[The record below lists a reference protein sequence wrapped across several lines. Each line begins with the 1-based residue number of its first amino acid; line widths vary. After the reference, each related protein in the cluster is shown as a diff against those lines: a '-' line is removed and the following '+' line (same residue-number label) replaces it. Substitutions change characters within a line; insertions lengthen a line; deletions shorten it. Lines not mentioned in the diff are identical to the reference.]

1 MQNYLKLWRIPI
13 KIIYKIHSFALQIYV
28 MINPSAPGWIE
39 KFFIEQRTSGQSIID
54 SEEAFYIRTRATGFI
69 FGHIVSFDTIKPIP
83 ITERL
88 PEEISKIGMLNTLYE
103 MYCLTK
109 NEKDENNFIAE
120 AVAFY
125 NLLTP
130 KGFHPLQKI
139 LPSSSNSSK
148 LEKIIHDRVQTNE
161 DLFSKN
167 FSHVITNALL
177 FVDVLAFKKHLEKG
191 SLPEKYFN
199 KIEAIVISIIS
210 LSLKSKTGIS
220 VHDDLLL
227 KLFESS
233 VRYNKFSSA
242 KIITIDD
249 LDLSYLSNDLE
260 KFYMLDL
267 AGISLWS
274 DEKVENEERY
284 FLYKLGEKLT
294 IKEYFITESIH
305 FINDF
310 IVKYKK
316 EIPYFN
322 NSNPVKHFY
331 DQTTDNVAVLIH
343 RNKNRFIKELSQSK
357 ELMHLLAKSTHKEL
371 DKEEKKKVKTQLLDI
386 CKTVPSLTI
395 FLLPGGSLLLPILIK
410 FIPQLLPSAFNE
422 NEERDPSP

>member
-1 MQNYLKLWRIPI
+1 
-13 KIIYKIHSFALQIYV
+13 
-28 MINPSAPGWIE
+28 
-39 KFFIEQRTSGQSIID
+39 
-54 SEEAFYIRTRATGFI
+54 
-69 FGHIVSFDTIKPIP
+69 
-83 ITERL
+83 
-88 PEEISKIGMLNTLYE
+88 
-103 MYCLTK
+103 MYCLARNDTES
-109 NEKDENNFIAE
+109 NIFITE

-130 KGFHPLQKI
+130 KGFNPLQKM
-139 LPSSSNSSK
+139 LSSSSDSSK

-161 DLFSKN
+161 DLFSKK

-177 FVDVLAFKKHLEKG
+177 FVDVLAFKKYLERG
-191 SLPEKYFN
+191 YLPEKYFN
-199 KIEAIVISIIS
+199 KIEDVVISIIS

-233 VRYNKFSSA
+233 VRYNKFSNT
-242 KIITIDD
+242 KIVTIEDI
-249 LDLSYLSNDLE
+249 DLSYLSNDLE
-260 KFYMLDL
+260 KLYMIDL

-284 FLYKLGEKLT
+284 FLYKLGEKLEV
-294 IKEYFITESIH
+294 KELFISESIV
-305 FINDF
+305 FINNF
-310 IVKYKK
+310 IVKYKN

-322 NSNPVKHFY
+322 NSNPVKNFY
-331 DQTTDNVAVLIH
+331 DQTTDNVVVLIN
-343 RNKNRFIKELSQSK
+343 RNKKRFVKELSQSK
-357 ELMHLLAKSTHKEL
+357 ELMQLLAKSTRKEL

-410 FIPQLLPSAFNE
+410 FIPKLLPSAFNE
-422 NEERDPSP
+422 NEERE

>member
-1 MQNYLKLWRIPI
+1 
-13 KIIYKIHSFALQIYV
+13 
-28 MINPSAPGWIE
+28 MINPSAFGWID
-39 KFFIEQRTSGQSIID
+39 KFFIEQKTSDQIFMV
-54 SEEAFYIRTRATGFI
+54 SEEEFYLQTRATGFI
-69 FGHIVSFDTIKPIP
+69 FGHIISFDTLKPIP
-83 ITERL
+83 LKERL
-88 PEEISKIGMLNTLYE
+88 AEENSKIGMLNTLYK
-103 MYCLTK
+103 MYCLVKQDTD
-109 NEKDENNFIAE
+109 KDNFISE
-120 AVAFY
+120 AVSLY

-130 KGFHPLQKI
+130 KGFNPLQKM
-139 LPSSSNSSK
+139 LPSSSDSSK

-161 DLFSKN
+161 DLFSKS

-177 FVDVLAFKKHLEKG
+177 FIDVLAFKKYLEKG

-199 KIEAIVISIIS
+199 RIEESVISVIS

-233 VRYNKFSSA
+233 VRYNKFSIA
-242 KIITIDD
+242 KIATIDD

-260 KFYMLDL
+260 KFYMVDL

-284 FLYKLGEKLT
+284 FLYKLGEKLAVA
-294 IKEYFITESIH
+294 ESFITESID
-305 FINDF
+305 FINNF

-322 NSNPVKHFY
+322 NSNPVKNFY
-331 DQTTDNVAVLIH
+331 DHTTESVQILIN
-343 RNKNRFIKELSQSK
+343 RNKKRLVKELSQSK
-357 ELMHLLAKSTHKEL
+357 ELMQLLAKSTHKEL
-371 DKEEKKKVKTQLLDI
+371 DKDEKKKIKVQLLDI

-422 NEERDPSP
+422 NEERDPTP

>member
-1 MQNYLKLWRIPI
+1 
-13 KIIYKIHSFALQIYV
+13 
-28 MINPSAPGWIE
+28 MINPSAPGWID
-39 KFFIEQRTSGQSIID
+39 KFFIEQKTSGQPLMEP
-54 SEEAFYIRTRATGFI
+54 EEEFYTRTRATGFI
-69 FGHIVSFDTIKPIP
+69 FGHIISFDTVKPIP
-83 ITERL
+83 VKNWL
-88 PEEISKIGMLNTLYE
+88 AEEISKIGMLNTLYQ

-109 NEKDENNFIAE
+109 NDTSPARFIAE

-130 KGFHPLQKI
+130 KGFNPLQKM
-139 LPSSSNSSK
+139 LPSSSESSK

-177 FVDVLAFKKHLEKG
+177 FVDVLAFKKYLEKG
-191 SLPEKYFN
+191 SLPEKYLN
-199 KIEAIVISIIS
+199 RIEDIVISIVS
-210 LSLKSKTGIS
+210 LSLKTKTGVS
-220 VHDDLLL
+220 VHDDLLQ

-233 VRYNKFSSA
+233 VRYNKFA
-242 KIITIDD
+242 NKGKIKTLED

-260 KFYMLDL
+260 KFYVIDL

-284 FLYKLGEKLT
+284 FLFKLGEKL
-294 IKEYFITESIH
+294 EVPDNFIIDSIH
-305 FINDF
+305 FINNF
-310 IVKYKK
+310 IVTHKK

-322 NSNPVKHFY
+322 NSNPVKNFY
-331 DQTTDNVAVLIH
+331 DHTTESVQILIS
-343 RNKNRFIKELSQSK
+343 RNKNRLIKEVSQSK

-371 DKEEKKKVKTQLLDI
+371 DKDEKKKIKAQMLDI
-386 CKTVPSLTI
+386 CKTIPSLTI

-422 NEERDPSP
+422 NEERDPNP

>member
-1 MQNYLKLWRIPI
+1 
-13 KIIYKIHSFALQIYV
+13 

-39 KFFIEQRTSGQSIID
+39 KFFVEQKID
-54 SEEAFYIRTRATGFI
+54 QFYKNLNEAEFYSRTRATGFI
-69 FGHIVSFDTIKPIP
+69 FGHIVSFDTANLIP
-83 ITERL
+83 ITNRL
-88 PEEISKIGMLNTLYE
+88 PDEVSKIGMLNSLYE
-103 MYCLTK
+103 MYCITR
-109 NEKDENNFIAE
+109 NDIESNNFISE

-125 NLLTP
+125 DLLIP
-130 KGFHPLQKI
+130 KGFNPLQKM
-139 LPSSSNSSK
+139 LPSSSDSSK

-177 FVDVLAFKKHLEKG
+177 FVDVLAFKKYLEKG

-199 KIEAIVISIIS
+199 KIEDVVISIIS

-233 VRYNKFSSA
+233 VRYNKFSNS
-242 KIITIDD
+242 KILTIDD
-249 LDLSYLSNDLE
+249 IDLSYLSNDLE
-260 KFYMLDL
+260 KFYMVDL

-284 FLYKLGEKLT
+284 FLYKLGEKLEV
-294 IKEYFITESIH
+294 KELFITESIV
-305 FINDF
+305 FINNF
-310 IVKYKK
+310 IAKHKN

-322 NSNPVKHFY
+322 NSNPVKNFY
-331 DQTTDNVAVLIH
+331 EQTTDNVIVLIN
-343 RNKNRFIKELSQSK
+343 RNKKRFIKELSQSK
-357 ELMHLLAKSTHKEL
+357 ELMQLLAKSTRKEL

-410 FIPQLLPSAFNE
+410 FIPKLLPSAFNE
-422 NEERDPSP
+422 NEERE

>member
-1 MQNYLKLWRIPI
+1 
-13 KIIYKIHSFALQIYV
+13 

-39 KFFIEQRTSGQSIID
+39 KFFIEQKTADQILL
-54 SEEAFYIRTRATGFI
+54 SEEEFYIHTRATGFI
-69 FGHIVSFDTIKPIP
+69 FGHIVSFDVPNPISF
-83 ITERL
+83 TERL

-109 NEKDENNFIAE
+109 NDTDANHFIAE

-130 KGFHPLQKI
+130 KGFNPLQKI

-177 FVDVLAFKKHLEKG
+177 FVDVLAFKKYLQKG

-199 KIEAIVISIIS
+199 KIEDIVISIVS

-220 VHDDLLL
+220 VHDDLLI

-233 VRYNKFSSA
+233 VRYNKFSND
-242 KIITIDD
+242 KIKTIDD

-260 KFYMLDL
+260 KFYMVDL

-274 DEKVENEERY
+274 DAKVENEERY
-284 FLYKLGEKLT
+284 FLFKLGEKLNISEAFT
-294 IKEYFITESIH
+294 IESIH
-305 FINDF
+305 FINNF

-322 NSNPVKHFY
+322 NSNPVKNFY
-331 DQTTDNVAVLIH
+331 DHTTESVQILIN
-343 RNKNRFIKELSQSK
+343 RNKKRLVKELSQSK
-357 ELMHLLAKSTHKEL
+357 ELMHLLAKSTHKDL
-371 DKEEKKKVKTQLLDI
+371 DKEEKKKIKIQLLDI
-386 CKTVPSLTI
+386 CKSVPSLTI
-395 FLLPGGSLLLPILIK
+395 FLLPGGALLLPILIK

-422 NEERDPSP
+422 NEERDPIP

>member
-1 MQNYLKLWRIPI
+1 
-13 KIIYKIHSFALQIYV
+13 
-28 MINPSAPGWIE
+28 MINPSAPGWID
-39 KFFIEQRTSGQSIID
+39 KFFVEQKID
-54 SEEAFYIRTRATGFI
+54 QFYKNLNEAEFYLRTRATGFI
-69 FGHIVSFDTIKPIP
+69 FGHIVSFDAANLIP
-83 ITERL
+83 ITDRL
-88 PEEISKIGMLNTLYE
+88 PDEISKIGMLSSLYE
-103 MYCLTK
+103 MYCITR
-109 NEKDENNFIAE
+109 NDIDPNNFITE
-120 AVAFY
+120 GVAFY

-130 KGFHPLQKI
+130 KGFNPLQKM
-139 LPSSSNSSK
+139 LPSSSDSSK

-177 FVDVLAFKKHLEKG
+177 FVDVLAFKKYLEKG

-199 KIEAIVISIIS
+199 KIEDVVISIIS

-233 VRYNKFSSA
+233 VRYNKFSNT
-242 KIITIDD
+242 KILTIED
-249 LDLSYLSNDLE
+249 LDLSYLTNDLE
-260 KFYMLDL
+260 KFYMVDL

-284 FLYKLGEKLT
+284 FLYKLGEKLVV
-294 IKEYFITESIH
+294 KELFITESIV
-305 FINDF
+305 FINNF
-310 IVKYKK
+310 IVKYKN

-322 NSNPVKHFY
+322 NSNPVKNFY
-331 DQTTDNVAVLIH
+331 EQTTDNVIVLIN
-343 RNKNRFIKELSQSK
+343 RNKKRFIKELSQSK
-357 ELMHLLAKSTHKEL
+357 ELMQLLAKSTRKEL

-410 FIPQLLPSAFNE
+410 FIPKLLPSAFNE
-422 NEERDPSP
+422 NEERE

>member
-1 MQNYLKLWRIPI
+1 
-13 KIIYKIHSFALQIYV
+13 
-28 MINPSAPGWIE
+28 MINPSAHGWIE
-39 KFFIEQRTSGQSIID
+39 KFFIEQKAPRQPIMDTD
-54 SEEAFYIRTRATGFI
+54 KAFYIRTRATGFI
-69 FGHIVSFDTIKPIP
+69 FGYIVSFDTLKPIP

-88 PEEISKIGMLNTLYE
+88 PEEISKIGMLNTLYQ

-109 NEKDENNFIAE
+109 NDTDANHFISE

-130 KGFHPLQKI
+130 KGFNPLQKM
-139 LPSSSNSSK
+139 LPSSSDSSK

-177 FVDVLAFKKHLEKG
+177 FVDILAFKKYLEKG

-199 KIEAIVISIIS
+199 KIEDIVISIIS

-220 VHDDLLL
+220 IHDDLLA

-233 VRYNKFSSA
+233 VRFNKFSKA
-242 KIITIDD
+242 KIKTIDD
-249 LDLSYLSNDLE
+249 LDLSYLNNDLE
-260 KFYMLDL
+260 KFYMMDL

-284 FLYKLGEKLT
+284 FLFKLGEKLAIPEAFT
-294 IKEYFITESIH
+294 IESIH
-305 FINDF
+305 FINNF

-322 NSNPVKHFY
+322 NSNPVKNFY
-331 DQTTDNVAVLIH
+331 DHTTESVQILIN
-343 RNKNRFIKELSQSK
+343 RNKKRLVKELSQSK
-357 ELMHLLAKSTHKEL
+357 ELMHLLAKSTHTDL
-371 DKEEKKKVKTQLLDI
+371 DKEEKKKIKVQLLDI
-386 CKTVPSLTI
+386 CKSVPSLTI
-395 FLLPGGSLLLPILIK
+395 FLLPGGALLLPILIK

-422 NEERDPSP
+422 NDERDPSP

>member
-1 MQNYLKLWRIPI
+1 
-13 KIIYKIHSFALQIYV
+13 
-28 MINPSAPGWIE
+28 MINPSATGWID
-39 KFFIEQRTSGQSIID
+39 KFFAEQKISNPYLFSN
-54 SEEAFYIRTRATGFI
+54 EAEFYSRTRATGFI
-69 FGHIVSFDTIKPIP
+69 FGHIVSFDTQKLIP
-83 ITERL
+83 IADRL

-109 NEKDENNFIAE
+109 NEIDPNQFIAE
-120 AVAFY
+120 TVAFY

-130 KGFHPLQKI
+130 KGYNTLQKM
-139 LPSSSNSSK
+139 LPSSSASSK

-177 FVDVLAFKKHLEKG
+177 FLDVLAFKKYLEKG

-199 KIEAIVISIIS
+199 KIEDIVISIIS

-220 VHDDLLL
+220 VHDNLLL

-233 VRYNKFSSA
+233 VRYNKFSIA
-242 KIITIDD
+242 KIATIDD

-260 KFYMLDL
+260 KFYMVDL

-284 FLYKLGEKLT
+284 FLYKLGEKLAVA
-294 IKEYFITESIH
+294 ESFITESID
-305 FINDF
+305 FINNF

-322 NSNPVKHFY
+322 NSNPVKNFY
-331 DQTTDNVAVLIH
+331 DHTTESVQILIN
-343 RNKNRFIKELSQSK
+343 RNKKRLVKELSQSK
-357 ELMHLLAKSTHKEL
+357 ELMQLLAKSTHKEL
-371 DKEEKKKVKTQLLDI
+371 DKDEKKKIKVQLLDI

-422 NEERDPSP
+422 NDERDPTP

>member
-1 MQNYLKLWRIPI
+1 
-13 KIIYKIHSFALQIYV
+13 
-28 MINPSAPGWIE
+28 MINPSAPGWID
-39 KFFIEQRTSGQSIID
+39 KFFIEQKTSEQLVMV
-54 SEEAFYIRTRATGFI
+54 SEEAFYLQTRATGFI
-69 FGHIVSFDTIKPIP
+69 FGHIISFNTVNPIP

-88 PEEISKIGMLNTLYE
+88 PEEISKLGMLNTLYQI
-103 MYCLTK
+103 YSLTQQDTDG
-109 NEKDENNFIAE
+109 NRFITE

-130 KGFHPLQKI
+130 RGFNPLQKM
-139 LPSSSNSSK
+139 LPSSSDSSK

-161 DLFSKN
+161 DLFSKS

-177 FVDVLAFKKHLEKG
+177 FVDVLAFKKYLEKG
-191 SLPEKYFN
+191 SLPDKYFN
-199 KIEAIVISIIS
+199 RIEDIVISIVS

-220 VHDDLLL
+220 VHDDLLQ

-233 VRYNKFSSA
+233 VRYNKFA
-242 KIITIDD
+242 NKGIKTIDD
-249 LDLSYLSNDLE
+249 LDLSYLSNNLE
-260 KFYMLDL
+260 KFYVIDL

-284 FLYKLGEKLT
+284 FLFSLGEKLSVPET
-294 IKEYFITESIH
+294 FIIESIN

-310 IVKYKK
+310 IVKYKN

-322 NSNPVKHFY
+322 NSNPVKNFY
-331 DQTTDNVAVLIH
+331 DHTTESVQVLIN
-343 RNKNRFIKELSQSK
+343 RNKTRLVKELSQSK
-357 ELMHLLAKSTHKEL
+357 ELMQLLAKSTHKEL
-371 DKEEKKKVKTQLLDI
+371 DKDEKKKIKNQLLDI

-410 FIPQLLPSAFNE
+410 FIPQLLPSSFNE
-422 NEERDPSP
+422 NEERE

>member
-1 MQNYLKLWRIPI
+1 
-13 KIIYKIHSFALQIYV
+13 
-28 MINPSAPGWIE
+28 MINPSIPGWID
-39 KFFIEQRTSGQSIID
+39 KFFIEQVTSEKKPPF
-54 SEEAFYIRTRATGFI
+54 SESSFYLSTRATGFI
-69 FGHIVSFDTIKPIP
+69 FGHLISFDTTNPISLK
-83 ITERL
+83 ERL
-88 PEEISKIGMLNTLYE
+88 AEEISKIGMLTTLYQ
-103 MYCLTK
+103 MYCLVKQDTDK
-109 NEKDENNFIAE
+109 DKFINET
-120 AVAFY
+120 VSFY

-130 KGFHPLQKI
+130 KGFNPLQKM
-139 LPSSSNSSK
+139 LPSSSESSK

-161 DLFSKN
+161 DLFSKS

-177 FVDVLAFKKHLEKG
+177 FVDVLAFKKYLEIG

-199 KIEAIVISIIS
+199 RIEDSVVSIIS

-220 VHDDLLL
+220 VHDDLLQ

-233 VRYNKFSSA
+233 VRYTKFSDKQYKS
-242 KIITIDD
+242 IED
-249 LDLSYLSNDLE
+249 LDLSYLENDLE
-260 KFYMLDL
+260 KFYVIDL

-284 FLYKLGEKLT
+284 FLFKLGEKLNVT
-294 IKEYFITESIH
+294 DSFIIESIH

-310 IVKYKK
+310 ILKNKN

-322 NSNPVKHFY
+322 NSNPVKNFY
-331 DQTTDNVAVLIH
+331 DHTTESVVVLLN
-343 RNKNRFIKELSQSK
+343 RNKKRLVKEVSQSK

-371 DKEEKKKVKTQLLDI
+371 DKDEKKKIKNQLLDI

-410 FIPQLLPSAFNE
+410 FIPQLMPSSFNE
-422 NEERDPSP
+422 NEERE

>member
-1 MQNYLKLWRIPI
+1 
-13 KIIYKIHSFALQIYV
+13 
-28 MINPSAPGWIE
+28 
-39 KFFIEQRTSGQSIID
+39 
-54 SEEAFYIRTRATGFI
+54 
-69 FGHIVSFDTIKPIP
+69 
-83 ITERL
+83 
-88 PEEISKIGMLNTLYE
+88 

-109 NEKDENNFIAE
+109 HDTDENNFIAE

-130 KGFHPLQKI
+130 KGFNPLQKM
-139 LPSSSNSSK
+139 LPSSSDSSK

-161 DLFSKN
+161 DMFSKS

-177 FVDVLAFKKHLEKG
+177 FVDILAFKKYLEKG

-199 KIEAIVISIIS
+199 KIEDIVISIVS
-210 LSLKSKTGIS
+210 LSLKAKTGIS
-220 VHDDLLL
+220 VHDDLLQ

-233 VRYNKFSSA
+233 VRYNKFSSTGI
-242 KIITIDD
+242 KTIDD

-260 KFYMLDL
+260 KFYMIDL

-274 DEKVENEERY
+274 DEKVENDERY
-284 FLYKLGEKLT
+284 FLFKLGEKLNIPETFT
-294 IKEYFITESIH
+294 IGSID
-305 FINDF
+305 FINNF
-310 IVKYKK
+310 IIKYKN

-322 NSNPVKHFY
+322 NSNPVKNFY
-331 DQTTDNVAVLIH
+331 DHTTESVQILIH

-357 ELMHLLAKSTHKEL
+357 ELMQLLAKSTRKEL
-371 DKEEKKKVKTQLLDI
+371 DKEEKKKVKNQLLDI

-422 NEERDPSP
+422 NEERDPSS